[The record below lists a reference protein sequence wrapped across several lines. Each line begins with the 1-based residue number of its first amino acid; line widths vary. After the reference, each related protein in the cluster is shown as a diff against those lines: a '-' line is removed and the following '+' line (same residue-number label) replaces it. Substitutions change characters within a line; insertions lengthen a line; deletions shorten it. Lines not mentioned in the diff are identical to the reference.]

1 MKANEL
7 VRSKE
12 KVQNEEEQRT
22 TTKKRKHEL
31 TQEQLDEVYE
41 IMIPRFVKGKK
52 DGTYAN
58 LDVFLNSHDSDPLTP
73 SQRPSFGRKKRFW
86 LTEGSIPPRQENK
99 DRYTKHRKNKDLLAP
114 DLMKWCLQQKAD
126 NGKMKTVIYSFNNMI
141 VF

>member
-7 VRSKE
+7 VRPKE
-12 KVQNEEEQRT
+12 KVQNEEEPCT

-31 TQEQLDEVYE
+31 SEEQLAPVYE
-41 IMIPRFVKGKK
+41 IMVPKFVKGKK
-52 DGTYAN
+52 DGIYAS
-58 LDVFLNSHDSDPLTP
+58 LEDFLNSHDSDPLTK
-73 SQRPSFGRKKRFW
+73 SHRTSFGRKKK
-86 LTEGSIPPRQENK
+86 LLITEGSIPQRQENK
-99 DRYTKHRKNKDLLAP
+99 NRYAKHRKNKDLLAP